1 MSLNRSRR
9 EGTNTKEKANT
20 SCNSDY
26 VDPIHGTCWG
36 KKRSINSKN
45 NGIMYV
51 RGFRYWR
58 LENKEKKGD
67 YLFSTLYI
75 ELLIYIFSKNMR
87 IFFHAS
93 DETLKEILIT
103 SQKFKILYSF

>member
-1 MSLNRSRR
+1 M
-9 EGTNTKEKANT
+9 EHVGE
-20 SCNSDY
+20 
-26 VDPIHGTCWG
+26 
-36 KKRSINSKN
+36 KRSINSKN

-87 IFFHAS
+87 IIFHAS